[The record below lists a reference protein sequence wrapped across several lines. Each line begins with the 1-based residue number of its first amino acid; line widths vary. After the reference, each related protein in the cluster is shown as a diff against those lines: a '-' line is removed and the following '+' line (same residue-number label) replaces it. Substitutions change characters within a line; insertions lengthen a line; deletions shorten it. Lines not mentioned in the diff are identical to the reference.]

1 MPMSQFNV
9 AGTIQGFPSFNP
21 SLSRSSR
28 GHHPAGRWGRELRS
42 QCEGGFY
49 GPGLY
54 VTCTTYVHLPSVGN
68 SIWPGS
74 LEEESCGSCW
84 ACASCAPDVRPVDKV
99 FSIVSGTL
107 QGFHEWWSPPPFQS
121 HLSGEEVDGKEMASV
136 LHWHGNTV
144 ASKMYDSVD
153 LTGILGDAVSWLR
166 STVRL
171 QVSGAVSSLVTCTN
185 SVGMCSWSFQPC
197 L

>member
-21 SLSRSSR
+21 SLLRSSR

-42 QCEGGFY
+42 PCKGGFY
-49 GPGLY
+49 GPGVY
-54 VTCTTYVHLPSVGN
+54 VTCTAYVHLPSVGN

-74 LEEESCGSCW
+74 PEEESCGSCW
-84 ACASCAPDVRPVDKV
+84 ACVSCASDVRPVDKM
-99 FSIVSGTL
+99 FSIVPGTL

-121 HLSGEEVDGKEMASV
+121 HLSREEVDGKEMASV
-136 LHWHGNTV
+136 LHWHGNPA

-171 QVSGAVSSLVTCTN
+171 QVLGAVSSLVTCTL
-185 SVGMCSWSFQPC
+185 VGMCSWSFQPC